1 MIVVLDEDQAEAD
14 LAAGMIG
21 CPRCAGSLRPW
32 SWAPVRR
39 IRELDG
45 SIRSVRPRR
54 AWCTSCGS
62 TQVLLPASCQP
73 RRADATEV
81 VGAALVA
88 KARGR
93 GHRTIARDLDRPPT
107 TVRRWLRRVRGPH
120 VEWLRRRGIDHASRL
135 DPAVLTDVAVQP
147 TELGDA
153 LAALAAAV
161 CAYRRRFT
169 RAAEAW
175 PLIGAFTGGRL
186 LLPSP
191 TG

>member
-21 CPRCAGSLRPW
+21 CPRCTGSLRPW
-32 SWAPVRR
+32 SWASARR

-45 SIRSVRPRR
+45 STRLVRPRR
-54 AWCTSCGS
+54 ARCTSCRS

-81 VGAALVA
+81 IGAALVA
-88 KARGR
+88 KACGR
-93 GHRTIARDLDRPPT
+93 GYRTIARDLDRPPA
-107 TVRRWLRRVRGPH
+107 TVRRWLRRVRGH
-120 VEWLRRRGIDHASRL
+120 HLGWLRRRGIDHASRL
-135 DPAVLTDVAVQP
+135 DPAVLNDVVDQP

-169 RAAEAW
+169 RAADPW
-175 PLIGAFTGGRL
+175 PLIGAFTSGRL

-191 TG
+191 NG

>member
-1 MIVVLDEDQAEAD
+1 VIVVLDEDQAETD
-14 LAAGMIG
+14 LAAGVIG
-21 CPRCAGSLRPW
+21 CPRCTGSLRPW
-32 SWAPVRR
+32 SWAPARR
-39 IRELDG
+39 IRQLDG
-45 SIRSVRPRR
+45 STRLVRPRR
-54 AWCTSCGS
+54 GRCASCGS

-81 VGAALVA
+81 IGAALVA

-93 GHRTIARDLDRPPT
+93 GYRTIARDLDRPPA
-107 TVRRWLRRVRGPH
+107 TVRGWLRRVRGPH

-135 DPAVLTDVAVQP
+135 EPEVLNDVATEP
-147 TELGDA
+147 TKLGDA

-161 CAYRRRFT
+161 LAYRRRFT
-169 RAAEAW
+169 RAADAW
-175 PLIGAFTGGRL
+175 PLIGAFTGGGL